1 MRDTPPPAMRL
12 ESIQVGLPQTL
23 GGGDSSD
30 RPQREWRSALFK
42 SPVESAVSASKTGLA
57 GDGQA
62 DLENH
67 GGVDMAI
74 NAYPREHF
82 DYWTEKL
89 QIQFPAGAF
98 GENFSTLGMT
108 EQSTCIGDTYQV
120 GDIIVQVSQPRKPC
134 WKIARR
140 WQVKDLAAQVER
152 TGLTG
157 WYFRVLEEGEVEAPA
172 AISLVDRPHPEWSIA
187 EVNEIVCRR
196 KDDAGQASQLG
207 SCPAL
212 SEGWRQLLMRR
223 AESLSGDG

>member
-1 MRDTPPPAMRL
+1 
-12 ESIQVGLPQTL
+12 
-23 GGGDSSD
+23 GDANAPD
-30 RPQREWRSALFK
+30 RSQRQWRSALFK
-42 SPVESAVSASKTGLA
+42 TPVESAVSASATGLA

-74 NAYPREHF
+74 NVYPREHF

-98 GENFSTLGMT
+98 GENFSTRGMT
-108 EQSTCIGDTYQV
+108 EESTCIGDTYGV
-120 GDIIVQVSQPRKPC
+120 GDIVVQVSQPRKPC

-157 WYFRVLEEGEVEAPA
+157 WYLRVLEEGAVGAPA
-172 AISLVDRPHPEWSIA
+172 AIRLLDRPHPEWSIA
-187 EVNEIVCRR
+187 AVNEIMYRR

-212 SEGWRQLLMRR
+212 SEGWRQVLLRR
-223 AESLSGDG
+223 AETLLGER